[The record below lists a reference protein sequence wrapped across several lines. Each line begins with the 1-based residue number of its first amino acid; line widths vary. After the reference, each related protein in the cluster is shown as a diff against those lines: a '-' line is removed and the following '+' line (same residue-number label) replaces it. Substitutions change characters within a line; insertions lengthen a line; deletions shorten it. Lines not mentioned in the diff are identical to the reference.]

1 MNLENKTYREQLF
14 IHLDGITI
22 IPTIAAIHKLGILDF
37 INKNQSFYLSDI
49 IDNNNTLNNGY
60 LNIAIRNLLSIN
72 ILSIND
78 KEKYSDIKKYYVS
91 HKKLNQIIS
100 IIDNNDFNKL
110 ISIYLNFDKDLNM
123 PGTDYDRKKTDSLY
137 NIIKNME
144 GINNSL
150 YYYVEGLVLGPILSY
165 LGYLNISFKDIKNDI
180 LYKFVIDIFKLTKL
194 INDNLDLTEK
204 GYFFNKRCSS
214 YGVTTSYLPLLNN
227 LDKLISK
234 KENIVW
240 MRDKKGYE
248 LHVMRRM
255 NVWGSGGAHKFYF
268 KKIDDLIINIFNQ
281 DIKNQPKGITD
292 MGCGDGTFL
301 EHCYSIIMD
310 KTLRGKYIKEYPLKL
325 IGADINKAARI
336 ATREKLNKS
345 NIDNIV
351 INGNISDPYSLNKIL
366 KDEYNEDLND
376 FLSTRTFLDH
386 NRIYSKPNEVKNY
399 NIKTTGAFCYRGNFI
414 RNIDMI
420 NNLIE
425 HLSNWKKYVN
435 KYGLI
440 ILELHTIPPNL
451 IKNNIGKT
459 LACAYDTTHGFS
471 DQYLIEYEAFIKCAN
486 SAGLKLNQDSI
497 LFPDSSIPT
506 ISINYFK

>member
-1 MNLENKTYREQLF
+1 MNLKNKTYRQQLF

-37 INKNQSFYLSDI
+37 INKNQYFYLSDI
-49 IDNNNTLNNGY
+49 IDNNTLNHGY

-72 ILSIND
+72 VLSIND
-78 KEKYSDIKKYYVS
+78 KEKYSDIKKYYVN

-123 PGTDYDRKKTDSLY
+123 PETDYDRKKTDSLY
-137 NIIKNME
+137 NIIKNMR

-248 LHVMRRM
+248 LHVMRKM

-281 DIKNQPKGITD
+281 DIKNQPKGIID

-301 EHCYSIIMD
+301 EHCYCIIMD
-310 KTLRGKYIKEYPLKL
+310 KTL
-325 IGADINKAARI
+325 
-336 ATREKLNKS
+336 
-345 NIDNIV
+345 
-351 INGNISDPYSLNKIL
+351 
-366 KDEYNEDLND
+366 
-376 FLSTRTFLDH
+376 
-386 NRIYSKPNEVKNY
+386 
-399 NIKTTGAFCYRGNFI
+399 
-414 RNIDMI
+414 
-420 NNLIE
+420 
-425 HLSNWKKYVN
+425 
-435 KYGLI
+435 
-440 ILELHTIPPNL
+440 
-451 IKNNIGKT
+451 
-459 LACAYDTTHGFS
+459 
-471 DQYLIEYEAFIKCAN
+471 
-486 SAGLKLNQDSI
+486 
-497 LFPDSSIPT
+497 
-506 ISINYFK
+506 

>member
-37 INKNQSFYLSDI
+37 INKNQYFYLSDI
-49 IDNNNTLNNGY
+49 IDNNTLNHGY

-72 ILSIND
+72 VLSIND

-281 DIKNQPKGITD
+281 DIKNQPKGIID

-301 EHCYSIIMD
+301 EHCYCIIMD

-336 ATREKLNKS
+336 ATREKLNRS

-399 NIKTTGAFCYRGNFI
+399 DIKTTGAFCYKGNFI